1 MKILAVSDSH
11 NGYTFG
17 GFFDKTKNADIV
29 VHLGDGDRDKADLA
43 AVLMHKRAEHLTVLT
58 DRFLPDTAAGVG
70 SLMHNIPFYALRGNC
85 DFSGL
90 PEVIFQAGNFNVL
103 ALHGDRFFVKSDL
116 SYLRRYAENKNAD
129 IVLYG
134 HSHIPSIDWLDGRLF
149 VNPGSLCRP
158 RDGYKPTYCVIDI
171 DGDKIYPELKEY
183 K

>member
-17 GFFDKTKNADIV
+17 GFLDKTKNADIV

-43 AVLMHKRAEHLTVLT
+43 AVLMH
-58 DRFLPDTAAGVG
+58 
-70 SLMHNIPFYALRGNC
+70 NIPFYALRGNC

-90 PEVIFQAGNFNVL
+90 PEVIFQAGEFNVL

-171 DGDKIYPELKEY
+171 EGDKIYPELKEY